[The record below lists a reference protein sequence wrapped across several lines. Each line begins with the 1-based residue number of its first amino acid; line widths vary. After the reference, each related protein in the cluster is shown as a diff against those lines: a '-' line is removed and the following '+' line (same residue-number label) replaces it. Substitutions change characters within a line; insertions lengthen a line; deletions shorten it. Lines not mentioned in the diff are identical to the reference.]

1 MVPSRNKSRFRHGDL
16 VIVISTD
23 YRDLRKAAYQECVI
37 ATDFNVCRLPPNI
50 PAESGSA
57 LGVAFVA
64 AALCLGICVGLDF
77 SNVADGPNLLTI
89 LKGLDPQRLPEDV
102 RSECLNG
109 INRPAEQQARAGE
122 WLAIWGGSS
131 TSALMMNQIAKL
143 LGLRTISILD
153 YRKHALNNM
162 SLDQKFIR
170 PDIIVDNHDPQRAI
184 EIVKSVT
191 GNGLRF
197 AVDTVGRETAT
208 HLMQCLR
215 QQPPDPKEG
224 NPALTDSTISS
235 TPVLPPTHLVGL
247 TGLPK
252 IQPSSSPST
261 SNITFHTV
269 PIKLFHEVPEIG
281 EALMLW
287 LERLLS
293 QSLLTPPRILGV
305 KEGFGAV
312 NGALDEMRRGDI
324 SGGRVVVRVV

>member
-1 MVPSRNKSRFRHGDL
+1 
-16 VIVISTD
+16 
-23 YRDLRKAAYQECVI
+23 
-37 ATDFNVCRLPPNI
+37 
-50 PAESGSA
+50 
-57 LGVAFVA
+57 
-64 AALCLGICVGLDF
+64 
-77 SNVADGPNLLTI
+77 
-89 LKGLDPQRLPEDV
+89 
-102 RSECLNG
+102 
-109 INRPAEQQARAGE
+109 
-122 WLAIWGGSS
+122 
-131 TSALMMNQIAKL
+131 MNQIAKL
-143 LGLRTISILD
+143 LGLRTISVLD

-162 SLDQKFIR
+162 SLDQKSIR

-191 GNGLRF
+191 GDSLRF

-215 QQPPDPKEG
+215 QEQPPDPKEHS
-224 NPALTDSTISS
+224 PSS
-235 TPVLPPTHLVGL
+235 SSVDPTTASSPPLPPTHLVGL

-252 IQPSSSPST
+252 LQPSSSSNP
-261 SNITFHTV
+261 NITFHTV

-293 QSLLTPPRILGV
+293 QSLLVPPRILGV